1 MKQILFYTFLFIGL
15 SIYAQVPQ
23 GVNYQAVVRNQ
34 NGSTINNSLVSLQL
48 SILQNSTSGATVYV
62 EKHTPTTSNIGL
74 VNVVIGQGSVVSGLF
89 STIDWSQG
97 PYFIEIGI
105 DVTGGTNYTV
115 LGAQQLM
122 SVPYA
127 LYAENAGNP
136 GVTGPQGP
144 IGLTGPAGA
153 TGAIGPQGPIGL
165 TGPSGATGA
174 IGPQGPIGLTGPAGA
189 TGAIGP
195 QGPIGLTGPSGATG
209 AIGPQG
215 PIGLTGPAGATGAI
229 GPQGPIGL
237 TGPSGATGAIGPQG
251 PIGLTG
257 PSGSTGATGL
267 TGPTGATGPIGPQGP
282 IGLTGPAGTNGT
294 NGSNGINGT
303 AVLNGTTAPTSVLG
317 VNGDFYINTAT
328 NMLYGPKVNG
338 NWPAGTSLVGATGAT
353 GPQGPIGLTGPTGAV
368 GATGSQGPIGLTG
381 PTGAPG
387 ATGPQGPI
395 GLTGPTGNQGIQG
408 VAGSS
413 AYQIAVTNGYS
424 GTEAQWLT
432 SLVGATG
439 PQGPI
444 GLTGPAG
451 TNGSNGINGTAIING
466 TTAPTSVLGVNG
478 DFYINTATN
487 MLYGPKVNGNWPA
500 GTSLLGATGATG
512 PQGPIGL
519 TGPSGAQGIAGT
531 NGLNA
536 LIKTTTEAAG
546 ANCTN
551 GGTKIETGL
560 DANGNGVLD
569 VNEINASLTN
579 YVCNGAVG
587 ATGAQGIPGIGL
599 SSGSTPNQIVY
610 WNGSAWTQLD
620 PGTNGQVLAIC
631 NNNLT
636 WVTLNGVCP
645 GSITGISC
653 ESATNSGTLTS
664 GIAASGV
671 SSSLL
676 YTGGNG
682 GPHNGQTVTSTGV
695 TGLTATLTVGTFANG
710 SGSLIYNISGTPSTT
725 GIANF
730 VLNIGGQSCVLE
742 LIVNPQ
748 IGQNYQGGIVA
759 YILQPGDNGY
769 DPLIPHGIISAPN
782 DLSSAPWGCYT
793 LLINGAD
800 GYSIGDGL
808 QNTTDI
814 VTQCLQI
821 GTAAKLCNDL
831 NLSGFSDW
839 VLPSIGELY
848 YLYQNLNLQGLGGF
862 VGGANYWSSTE
873 TNSDFAVV
881 YFFGSGGITSNR
893 YKHNSYPANVRAIRY
908 F

>member
-23 GVNYQAVVRNQ
+23 GINYQAVVRNQ

-153 TGAIGPQGPIGL
+153 TGA
-165 TGPSGATGA
+165 T
-174 IGPQGPIGLTGPAGA
+174 
-189 TGAIGP
+189 
-195 QGPIGLTGPSGATG
+195 
-209 AIGPQG
+209 
-215 PIGLTGPAGATGAI
+215 

-257 PSGSTGATGL
+257 PSGSTGPQGPIGL

-282 IGLTGPAGTNGT
+282 LGLTGPTGPTGTTGT

-338 NWPAGTSLVGATGAT
+338 NWPAGTSLLGATGSTGPQGPIGLTGPTGATGSTGPQGPIGLTGPTGATGVT

-368 GATGSQGPIGLTG
+368 GATGPQGQIGLTG
-381 PTGAPG
+381 PIGAVG

-439 PQGPI
+439 
-444 GLTGPAG
+444 
-451 TNGSNGINGTAIING
+451 
-466 TTAPTSVLGVNG
+466 
-478 DFYINTATN
+478 
-487 MLYGPKVNGNWPA
+487 
-500 GTSLLGATGATG
+500 ATGATG

-519 TGPSGAQGIAGT
+519 TGTTGATGAQGIAGT

-546 ANCTN
+546 ANCAN

-560 DANGNGVLD
+560 DANANDVLESG
-569 VNEINASLTN
+569 EIITSLTR
-579 YVCNGAVG
+579 YVCNGGFISNTSNSKLLISSYSKSEA
-587 ATGAQGIPGIGL
+587 ATGSNKPEFILNLDTISLAPNQYWEMDFDIGISGNSTKYNLIQILNIG
-599 SSGSTPNQIVY
+599 SNDYVECNESTTNFVNSGST
-610 WNGSAWTQLD
+610 SAKK
-620 PGTNGQVLAIC
+620 G
-631 NNNLT
+631 
-636 WVTLNGVCP
+636 
-645 GSITGISC
+645 
-653 ESATNSGTLTS
+653 
-664 GIAASGV
+664 
-671 SSSLL
+671 
-676 YTGGNG
+676 
-682 GPHNGQTVTSTGV
+682 
-695 TGLTATLTVGTFANG
+695 
-710 SGSLIYNISGTPSTT
+710 
-725 GIANF
+725 
-730 VLNIGGQSCVLE
+730 SCV
-742 LIVNPQ
+742 IR
-748 IGQNYQGGIVA
+748 
-759 YILQPGDNGY
+759 
-769 DPLIPHGIISAPN
+769 
-782 DLSSAPWGCYT
+782 
-793 LLINGAD
+793 
-800 GYSIGDGL
+800 
-808 QNTTDI
+808 
-814 VTQCLQI
+814 
-821 GTAAKLCNDL
+821 
-831 NLSGFSDW
+831 NLSGVQKDYIVQIKSWIDGNW
-839 VLPSIGELY
+839 SYVAY
-848 YLYQNLNLQGLGGF
+848 WRF
-862 VGGANYWSSTE
+862 VYR
-873 TNSDFAVV
+873 
-881 YFFGSGGITSNR
+881 IL
-893 YKHNSYPANVRAIRY
+893 
-908 F
+908 